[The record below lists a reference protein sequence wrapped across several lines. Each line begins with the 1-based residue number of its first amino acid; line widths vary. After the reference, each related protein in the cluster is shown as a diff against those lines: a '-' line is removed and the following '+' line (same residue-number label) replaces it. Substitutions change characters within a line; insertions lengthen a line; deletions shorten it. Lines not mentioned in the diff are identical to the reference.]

1 MKADPLTL
9 ILDRNFEINKIF
21 YMISGNEITL
31 METIRDLLIK
41 KSKEKNSADIKK
53 IKSTKEIEKAV
64 GLFNKNSLYVLSE
77 VKDIENKHLNILM
90 KTNDVYIFFLENSP
104 KIKSVKNI
112 FLKRSD
118 SLVLD
123 CYELTK
129 DSKTKIVKKYL
140 DEIGFDLEQN
150 MFWELVEKLDNKYG
164 FLERELEK
172 ISELRNVGIKSN
184 QIDFVVSKNNF
195 NVERVFF
202 QLFENNQKI
211 INSFNDKVKNNTEI
225 NQLYYVIKQFSQ
237 LIINNDNLT
246 DFEKNIPKYLFREK
260 KFLMELFKRFNKNK
274 KLKLLNLLFKT
285 EKEIRKSSELSVV
298 LGLRFILNFKK
309 MTTF

>member
-77 VKDIENKHLNILM
+77 VKDIENKHLDILM